1 MELIIDK
8 VMALKAVNIFSNLPE
23 LELFVN
29 GERSG
34 KQTPDKYA
42 TFIWENV
49 NLNTAIRHYLKQR
62 NL

>member
-1 MELIIDK
+1 M
-8 VMALKAVNIFSNLPE
+8 VFSNLPE

-34 KQTPDKYA
+34 KQTPDEYA

-49 NLNTAIRHYLKQR
+49 NLSEGENVIEVRSTTNKSTMADKVIITCK
-62 NL
+62 